1 MKYTVQIPM
10 TLTIEVDATDED
22 QAFETAQDLWR
33 DADVFMKQEY
43 CINEQWEDTEV
54 EVAE

>member
-1 MKYTVQIPM
+1 M

-43 CINEQWEDTEV
+43 CFNEQWEDTEV
-54 EVAE
+54 EVRE